1 VVTAPH
7 KLPDEMAKRVG
18 VVVATFLERAGLE
31 DLAVAETTFNPPET
45 DDVTKIAEA
54 FGNQVAAKPIETDC
68 AVFAQFVGTRKTG
81 VEAIRTI
88 VVDKSGRVVFAESAG
103 KAQLEKAP
111 LPPKDPMTCCL
122 FVSRRLQE
130 LWKLKDPLRPDAP
143 SGKMARFWQ
152 EDAGIPDEDELDA
165 IEKRS
170 ETLKRN
176 IKTATCT
183 VYPIRVGGES
193 DKQCAADLVAMLN
206 ERGLGKA
213 ETSQTDPAL
222 KIAGHS
228 NEQKVLWD
236 TARAFREFVK
246 KNPPA
251 SDYAVYADYGLYGS
265 KVRYVHVIVCD
276 RGGDWVL
283 IDLQNSHHP
292 DFQQIDPK
300 TAADASRLLLTRL
313 KGWLNE

>member
-1 VVTAPH
+1 MRRFLSIALAASLAGWALCGPVRANIILPGGPAAGAAPVGPIAWAMPFTQALNMMGLPTQAPDVRDILVVLQGLDLTDPANLALAEPVFARLEH
-7 KLPDEMAKRVG
+7 K
-18 VVVATFLERAGLE
+18 GL
-31 DLAVAETTFNPPET
+31 TPET
-45 DDVTKIAEA
+45 
-54 FGNQVAAKPIETDC
+54 FAK
-68 AVFAQFVGTRKTG
+68 V
-81 VEAIRTI
+81 
-88 VVDKSGRVVFAESAG
+88 SS
-103 KAQLEKAP
+103 
-111 LPPKDPMTCCL
+111 LPPKDPMTCCV

-130 LWKLKDPLRPDAP
+130 LWKLQDPLRGDAP
-143 SGKMARFWQ
+143 SGKMARFWR

-251 SDYAVYADYGLYGS
+251 TDYAVYADYGLYGS

-276 RGGDWVL
+276 RAGDWVL

-313 KGWLNE
+313 KSWLNE